1 VCIDSVVLI
10 PLAGIATMAL
20 ITLVWWRNAYT
31 VGVILILS
39 LFTAVSIIRCAS
51 AAHDFLDCVS
61 PTLVVILAL
70 LTLMGLVALVK
81 SDIEE
86 SRAKSGGGARR

>member
-1 VCIDSVVLI
+1 MCIDSVVLI
-10 PLAGIATMAL
+10 PLGGIATMAI

-31 VGVILILS
+31 VGVILILT
-39 LFTAVSIIRCAS
+39 LFTAVSIIRCVS
-51 AAHDFLDCVS
+51 PAHDFLDCVS
-61 PTLVVILAL
+61 PTLVIILAL

-86 SRAKSGGGARR
+86 SWAKSGGRPRR